1 MLGLRLDS
9 EMASRLDRFARATRR
24 SRSDIARDA
33 VREYLDRHA
42 LDDAFQRQLQR
53 IAMLAGDDIV
63 IVDALADDLLTGEP
77 AYGAETPHR

>member
-1 MLGLRLDS
+1 MLGLRLDND
-9 EMASRLDRFARATRR
+9 MASRLDRFARATRR

-53 IAMLAGDDIV
+53 IAMLAGDDGAA
-63 IVDALADDLLTGEP
+63 VDALADDLMAGELP
-77 AYGAETPHR
+77 YDADTSAR